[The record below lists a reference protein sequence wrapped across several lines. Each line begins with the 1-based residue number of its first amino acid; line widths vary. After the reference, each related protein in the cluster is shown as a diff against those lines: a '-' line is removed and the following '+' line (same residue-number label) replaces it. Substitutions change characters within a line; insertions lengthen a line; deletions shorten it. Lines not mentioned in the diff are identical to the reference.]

1 MRCNYVFKWW
11 IYLQQLLSYAFQHK
25 FWHFFQFP
33 VTFSANFTL
42 YLGLHSH
49 LKIPYWRPV
58 FLGIFHI
65 PENFG
70 GFAYYERRSIFW
82 NWMEHHLKHHPW
94 HNHLHYFLTLSA
106 LLLLLFYYLSP
117 HHHVIKSRFD
127 CWLLSSSCLLQTL
140 VRNWGWESLNWPT

>member
-1 MRCNYVFKWW
+1 MLWWW
-11 IYLQQLLSYAFQHK
+11 IYLQQLLSYAFKNK

-70 GFAYYERRSIFW
+70 GFAYYERRF
-82 NWMEHHLKHHPW
+82 NFLNPMEHHHQHYPW
-94 HNHLHYFLTLSA
+94 HKHLHYYFLPLSA
-106 LLLLLFYYLSP
+106 LLLLLILSIMGL
-117 HHHVIKSRFD
+117 HHWFQLYSWVQWAACIAFHRSNIYITV
-127 CWLLSSSCLLQTL
+127 
-140 VRNWGWESLNWPT
+140 